1 MFDYYDYVNK
11 LSEDKLVTE
20 IDKITKRLLSTSPTS
35 PVAGQLQGMLD
46 LANQAYQD
54 SLFKSRVKK
63 EDTVIDIGE
72 MESVDYIPD
81 EYSKDE
87 LMIEIVRSYLGKD
100 DTNGK

>member
-20 IDKITKRLLSTSPTS
+20 IDKVTKRLLATSPTS
-35 PVAGQLQGMLD
+35 PVVGQLQGMLEM
-46 LANQAYQD
+46 AQQAYQD
-54 SLFKSRVKK
+54 SLFKARVKV
-63 EDTVIDIGE
+63 EDKVIDIGE
-72 MESVDYIPD
+72 MESVDYIPE

-100 DTNGK
+100 GPDGQ

>member
-11 LSEDKLVTE
+11 LPEDKLVTE
-20 IDKITKRLLSTSPTS
+20 IDKITKRILATAPTS
-35 PVAGQLQGMLD
+35 PVINQLQGMLD

-54 SLFKSRVKK
+54 SLFKARVKV

-72 MESVDYIPD
+72 MESVDYIPE

-87 LMIEIVRSYLGKD
+87 LMIEIVRSYTSKDTPDGK
-100 DTNGK
+100 